1 MKFRI
6 RFNIDWR
13 RLLLLYW
20 LVVAYLMLVASITRA
35 APLSEADKERERVRV
50 AIEIARARLHPKP
63 VPVVVPTP
71 EVVVV
76 SRFTDTGPGIVA
88 LPPVA
93 PVRSIGLQDG
103 TAMERTRTFAT
114 FAGQSGYI
122 VRGCVSYG

>member
-6 RFNIDWR
+6 RIRLDWR

-71 EVVVV
+71 EVVV
-76 SRFTDTGPGIVA
+76 SPPFTQGG
-88 LPPVA
+88 
-93 PVRSIGLQDG
+93 
-103 TAMERTRTFAT
+103 TRTLARHVGGLST
-114 FAGQSGYI
+114 ASTGIYREDDIPIGAPTTAPYGVI
-122 VRGCVSYG
+122 RGCVSYG